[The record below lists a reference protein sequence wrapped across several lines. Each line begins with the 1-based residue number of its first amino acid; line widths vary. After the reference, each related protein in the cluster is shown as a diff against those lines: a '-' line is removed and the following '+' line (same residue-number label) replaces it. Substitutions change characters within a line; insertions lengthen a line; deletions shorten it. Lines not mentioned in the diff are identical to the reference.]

1 MPHRVIQDPQI
12 FPRMNRDMDRHNK
25 KLREAIKKNLSEII
39 SKQDIIT
46 SKRDKKIRVPIK
58 QLKTWE
64 FYYDPEKRPHVA
76 HGDAVQRIT
85 CPECNGAGCGNC
97 GDLGTITQRQAKKI
111 KFIKDLLNS
120 PLEIENI
127 DLLSNSLFDEIEKR
141 KGKSGKP
148 RTLKNDKIGIK
159 DKEGAGQGGGG
170 DEMGTDEYETEIS
183 IAELEDIMFEALEL
197 PNLEDRGEKKIQSDE
212 VIFNEIRKTGPLS
225 SIEKKKTVKANIMR
239 NAKEKGQA
247 YFGDL
252 EKDDLR
258 FRRWNIEEKNES
270 AAVIFA
276 IMDVSGSMT
285 EHKKF
290 IARSFYHWMK
300 KFLETQYISVEIVF
314 IAHHTE
320 AKEVSEDEFFHKK
333 ESGGTF
339 MSSGWKKANDII
351 KGRYPISDWNVYI
364 FHFSDGENWSQDN
377 DILIK
382 EIQESL
388 SLQVN
393 MIGYGEI
400 LDTASSFLS
409 YKNLPFWANSHS
421 IKDILKEKFEKE
433 EKFVICEISEE
444 KEVWQA
450 LKKFF
455 SKTHG
460 KQLRK
465 LSQEE

>member
-12 FPRMNRDMDRHNK
+12 FPRMNKDMDRYNK

-39 SKQDIIT
+39 SEQDIIT

-64 FYYDPEKRPHVA
+64 FYYDSEKRPHVA
-76 HGDAVQRIT
+76 HGDFIQKIT
-85 CPECNGAGCGNC
+85 CPECGGSGCENC
-97 GDLGTITQRQAKKI
+97 GGLGTITQRNAKKI

-120 PLEIENI
+120 PIEIENI
-127 DLLSNSLFDEIEKR
+127 DLLSNSLFDNKDVEKR
-141 KGKSGKP
+141 RGKSGKP

-159 DKEGAGQGGGG
+159 DKWGIKNDGAG
-170 DEMGTDEYETEIS
+170 DEIGTDEYETEIT
-183 IAELEDIMFEALEL
+183 IAELENIMFESLAL
-197 PNLEDRGEKKIQSDE
+197 PNLEDRGNKKIQSE
-212 VIFNEIRKTGPLS
+212 EIIFNEIRRTGPLS

-239 NAKEKGQA
+239 NAKEKGEA

-285 EHKKF
+285 DHKKF

-300 KFLETQYISVEIVF
+300 RFLETQYISVEIVF
-314 IAHHTE
+314 IAHHIE
-320 AKEVSEDEFFHKK
+320 AKEVSEDDFFHKK
-333 ESGGTF
+333 EGGGTF

-351 KGRYPISDWNVYI
+351 KNRYPASDWNIYI
-364 FHFSDGENWSQDN
+364 FHFSDGENWPQDN
-377 DILIK
+377 DDLIK
-382 EIQESL
+382 EIKESIN
-388 SLQVN
+388 LQVN

-400 LDTASSFLS
+400 LEQESK
-409 YKNLPFWANSHS
+409 YKKMTYWANPHE
-421 IKDILKEKFEKE
+421 IKDILKEEFGEE
-433 EKFVICEISEE
+433 EKLIICKIFHE
-444 KEVWQA
+444 KEVWEA

-460 KQLRK
+460 KQIKK